1 MTNTKAMSSRK
12 IPDAETLQNGNK
24 YHLILELDFNEII
37 PFVFSNIRKASLSNF
52 FYLIINFASLL
63 FVIGYALWSMNSGYF
78 SIGKVILQVLAG
90 ILAGSILVIPPHELL
105 HGLAYRILGARNI
118 KFGVDLQ
125 QFIFYVT
132 AHRFPVSK
140 KQLAFLA
147 MTPFVLINLA
157 LIVITVLWAP
167 RITLLS
173 TSLLLSHNIMCI
185 GDFAMISY
193 AFRQKHEIYTFD
205 DTEKKLSYFFVKK
218 DQVHS

>member
-1 MTNTKAMSSRK
+1 MTNTKTRSSRK
-12 IPDAETLQNGNK
+12 IPDVETLQKGNGYK
-24 YHLILELDFNEII
+24 MILELDFNEII
-37 PFVFSNIRKASLSNF
+37 PFVFSNIRKASLSSF
-52 FYLIINFASLL
+52 FYLIINFASLV
-63 FVIGYALWSMNSGYF
+63 FIIGYALWSVNAGHTG
-78 SIGKVILQVLAG
+78 IGRVILQVLAG

-132 AHRFPVSK
+132 AHRFPISK
-140 KQLAFLA
+140 RELAFLA
-147 MTPFVLINLA
+147 MTPFVIINLV

-173 TSLLLSHNIMCI
+173 ASLLLSHNIMCI

-193 AFRQKHEIYTFD
+193 AFRQKQELYTFD
-205 DTEKKLSYFFVKK
+205 DTEKKRSYFFERK
-218 DQVHS
+218 DQVLS